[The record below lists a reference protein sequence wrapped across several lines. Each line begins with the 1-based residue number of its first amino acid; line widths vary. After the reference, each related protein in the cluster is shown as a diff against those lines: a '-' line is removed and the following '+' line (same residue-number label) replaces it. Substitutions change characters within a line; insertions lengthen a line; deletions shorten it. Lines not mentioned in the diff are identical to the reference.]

1 MEVAKYV
8 VPIDEIRQMAEK
20 YSEVNSTEDFNALV
34 AIEKEILS
42 KLDYETLLDMAACM
56 SVVANAVM
64 LSKPSR
70 ERIFAQGFNTAKSYH
85 ARNASKKS
93 HEETEKIK
101 AEIIADY
108 KANNTNQTK
117 DAAASGYRK
126 IYPLKF
132 STIRKYLKNI

>member
-8 VPIDEIRQMAEK
+8 VPIDEVRQMAEK
-20 YSEVNSTEDFNALV
+20 YSEVNSTEDFIALV

-42 KLDYETLLDMAACM
+42 KLDHETLLNMAACM

-70 ERIFAQGFNTAKSYH
+70 EKIYDQGFNTAKSYH

-108 KANNTNQTK
+108 KAKPTK
-117 DAAASGYRK
+117 QSKDETAVAYTK